1 MRVLRSARLQPV
13 PGLFQAGGGERQE
26 AVEAGGVRPA
36 LGHAGLRPGELRHD
50 GQILTPIATSADKAL
65 VPTSVYAL
73 SKYDQECLC
82 LMVGGA
88 CQHPPGAAFRN
99 YRGEQLGN

>member
-1 MRVLRSARLQPV
+1 LLAHVERSPVRLKQGHWEPTD
-13 PGLFQAGGGERQE
+13 GAGRMLE
-26 AVEAGGVRPA
+26 AVPTDENK
-36 LGHAGLRPGELRHD
+36 
-50 GQILTPIATSADKAL
+50 TPSTL
-65 VPTSVYAL
+65 SVYAL